1 MASENNGQSTPAELS
16 RDIKLLGGLLGVI
29 IREQHGEEAFQ
40 AVEQVRAAAKA
51 RRAGT
56 PDAAD
61 TLAKLIDSQ
70 DLPTHRVLIKAFSN
84 YFQLINIAEDRH
96 RIRVREHGMAG
107 VPPKRAV
114 RRAAGAASPP
124 IRCALSWGG
133 SASAW

>member
-61 TLAKLIDSQ
+61 TLAKLIDRK
-70 DLPTHRVLIKAFSN
+70 TC
-84 YFQLINIAEDRH
+84 
-96 RIRVREHGMAG
+96 
-107 VPPKRAV
+107 
-114 RRAAGAASPP
+114 PP
-124 IRCALSWGG
+124 IEC
-133 SASAW
+133 